1 MPIADAIPSS
11 VYDDLEPLP
20 VGSQEYREAA
30 HAFAREMNEH
40 SNHVEPADFLKLRE
54 VGLSFDAT
62 SLIRGTQFGNHVR
75 TLRFAISGRNLLTT
89 SKYSNPDPEINQ
101 TGARD
106 SGMSQDFL
114 TLQSPRTYNFSVS
127 IGF

>member
-1 MPIADAIPSS
+1 
-11 VYDDLEPLP
+11 
-20 VGSQEYREAA
+20 
-30 HAFAREMNEH
+30 MNEY

-75 TLRFAISGRNLLTT
+75 ALRFAISGRNLLTT

-106 SGMSQDFL
+106 AGISQDFL
-114 TLQSPRTYNFSVS
+114 TLQSPRTYNFSVR
-127 IGF
+127 IGVYEAVMPQA